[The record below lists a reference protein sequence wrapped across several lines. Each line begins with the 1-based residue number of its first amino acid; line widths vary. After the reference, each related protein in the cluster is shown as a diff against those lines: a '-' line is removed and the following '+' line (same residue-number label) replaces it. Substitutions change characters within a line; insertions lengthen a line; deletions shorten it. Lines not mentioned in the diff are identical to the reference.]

1 MKRVQNGGKD
11 NLMRDEWRNLPDALT
26 CLDGTVIRDR
36 KQWEGKR
43 RPEILEMFY
52 QMEYGRIPEEE
63 LQVTIR
69 LTDVAE
75 SPDIMGGKALRK
87 TIEVETERKGR
98 QFSFGFVIFVPKR
111 KSKVPVFITIC
122 NRGIKDS
129 DPSRDFLSSFWPAE
143 TIVSRGYGA
152 AAFRSQEVAPDYDEV
167 FTTGFHR
174 LFPEY
179 GGRGKERPANLYG
192 AISAW
197 SWAVSRIIDYIETD
211 PDLDEKRIAVAGHS
225 RGGKTALWTAARDP
239 RVAMAAAS
247 CAGNSGDALS
257 RGSRGE
263 RIENIT
269 GKFPYWFCPAYKTFS
284 GREEE
289 LPFDQHMLLGLIAPR
304 LLYTSARSRDD
315 WADPEGQFCSLLQ
328 AEKVYKLYGKTGLEE
343 GSFQSPEEPLA
354 GGAIGHHLKTGSHDL
369 DEYDWNCYLDF
380 ADQYLVPFL

>member
-1 MKRVQNGGKD
+1 
-11 NLMRDEWRNLPDALT
+11 MRDGWKNLPDALT
-26 CLDGTVIRDR
+26 CLDGTVITDR
-36 KQWEGKR
+36 NQWERKR

-52 QMEYGRIPEEE
+52 RLEYGRIPEEE
-63 LQVTIR
+63 IQVTVR
-69 LTDVAE
+69 LTDVSE
-75 SPDIMGGKALRK
+75 SPDIMAGNALRK
-87 TIEVETERKGR
+87 TVEVEAKRKERY
-98 QFSFGFVIFVPKR
+98 FSFPFVVFVPK
-111 KSKVPVFITIC
+111 KTGKAPVFITIC
-122 NRGIKDS
+122 NRGVQDS
-129 DPSRDFLSSFWPAE
+129 DPSREFLSSFWPAE
-143 TIVSRGYGA
+143 TIVSRGYA
-152 AAFRSQEVAPDYDEV
+152 AAVFRTQEVAPDYDEG

-179 GGRGKERPANLYG
+179 GGRGNYRPANLYG

-239 RVAMAAAS
+239 RVAMTAAS

-257 RGSRGE
+257 RDSRGE
-263 RIENIT
+263 KIENIT

-304 LLYTSARSRDD
+304 LLYTSARTRDD
-315 WADPEGQFCSLLQ
+315 WADPESQFYSLLQ
-328 AEKVYKLYGKTGLEE
+328 AEKVYNLYGKTGLRED
-343 GSFQSPEEPLA
+343 SLQKPEHPLA
-354 GGAIGHHLKTGSHDL
+354 GGAIGHHLKTGFHDL

-380 ADQYLVPFL
+380 ADQKLI